1 MISCLGT
8 FLRLWGFLGSIG
20 TSLDEVFWVHA
31 KFGALLGFL
40 RVSDMRRMNVSIHK
54 KIAMSRHSGQH
65 RDVPESYIVNVA
77 TLRSN
82 IMTFQK
88 VKVSTSRR

>member
-1 MISCLGT
+1 MISGLGT
-8 FLRLWGFLGSIG
+8 FLGLWGFLGSVG
-20 TSLDEVFWVHA
+20 SSLDEVFWVPA
-31 KFGALLGFL
+31 KIGALLGFL

-54 KIAMSRHSGQH
+54 NIAMLRRSGQC
-65 RDVPESYIVNVA
+65 RNVPESYIVNFT

-82 IMTFQK
+82 IVTFQK